1 MLIILAIGL
10 VLIPACAILW
20 PFVIGAHEGEFDESN
35 PGADLMRR
43 WDSAV
48 AGLQAAEL
56 DHAIGNLSDADYNS
70 LRYEL
75 MSEAG
80 VVLKTMEIG
89 DRKETELFE
98 AVNRE
103 LEKVRERI
111 IGHSGAQ

>member
-1 MLIILAIGL
+1 
-10 VLIPACAILW
+10 
-20 PFVIGAHEGEFDESN
+20 
-35 PGADLMRR
+35 MRR

-48 AGLQAAEL
+48 TGLQAAEL
-56 DHAIGNLSDADYNS
+56 DRAIGNLSEADYNA

-89 DRKETELFE
+89 DRRETELFE
-98 AVNRE
+98 AVDRE

-111 IGHSGAQ
+111 VGQSGVQ